1 MISPKEIA
9 IEYGTPALIPSF
21 RRTLDRVARE
31 KVYIEITRA
40 FPLKQVR
47 AFQLQLMRKKAPI
60 FYAVHEGKVVGWIDI
75 SWPEN
80 PRMKHRGRLGMGL
93 LPEYRG
99 LGIGGRLMT
108 AALRQAKKCKLEKVE
123 LQVYTSNKRAIAL
136 YEKMG
141 FKVEGQIKRYRKV
154 GSRYFDCM
162 CMGKFLR

>member
-1 MISPKEIA
+1 MFSAEEIE
-9 IEYGTPALIPSF
+9 IQYGTPDLVPSF

-31 KVYIEITRA
+31 KVYIEITKA

-47 AFQLQLMRKKAPI
+47 EFQVGLMRKKAPI
-60 FYAVHEGKVVGWIDI
+60 FYAVHKGEVIGWIDI
-75 SWPEN
+75 SWSDN

-99 LGIGGRLMT
+99 NGIGGKLMD
-108 AALRQAKKCKLEKVE
+108 AALKQARKCKLEKVE

-136 YEKMG
+136 YKKMG
-141 FKVEGQIKRYRKV
+141 FKVEGQIQRYRKV
-154 GSRYFDCM
+154 GNRYFDCL